1 MATAINDPFFSSR
14 GNSIDLS
21 RLNQAERRVLGLLAE
36 GHTAKSIANT
46 IGSTPAA
53 VNERLREARRKT
65 GVGSSR
71 ELARLLNAQENRDEQ
86 IGVGNRHRV
95 AADISPGAAEPR
107 RPKTGVFAMI
117 GLFVVAAAGAAALM
131 NPQPV
136 AQPPADPLIGALLQP
151 ESKNPDAADFYA
163 KVRSE
168 QRGPWAI
175 RTELQIKARLMA
187 LPLVGKDGNVLR
199 VTCGSTICEIAGT
212 LPGRLAGF
220 SPAKSGLPVPPPPP
234 PVPGTTGY
242 LEKLGFRNAD
252 LAKLGLKWNPLQ
264 LHCMA
269 GTDEAIRVSTLLFED
284 QRRRAT
290 TAAAAGLSTPAL
302 ISAFP
307 VESRRS
313 CPPGL
318 PAGGKGAFDP
328 GSQADAFPA
337 LCSL

>member
-117 GLFVVAAAGAAALM
+117 GLLVVAAAGAAALM

-175 RTELQIKARLMA
+175 RTEQQIKARLMA

-220 SPAKSGLPVPPPPP
+220 SPAKSGPPVPPP

-242 LEKLGFRNAD
+242 LEKLG
-252 LAKLGLKWNPLQ
+252 LKSNPYNFIAWRGQ
-264 LHCMA
+264 
-269 GTDEAIRVSTLLFED
+269 TKPFVFLLYYLRGD
-284 QRRRAT
+284 
-290 TAAAAGLSTPAL
+290 
-302 ISAFP
+302 
-307 VESRRS
+307 
-313 CPPGL
+313 
-318 PAGGKGAFDP
+318 AGGP
-328 GSQADAFPA
+328 QLPPPPA
-337 LCSL
+337 HPPKP